1 MAVVITGT
9 GSYLPER
16 ILTNADLEKM
26 VDTSDEWI
34 VTRTGIRERHIARK
48 DEKTS
53 DMAAAAA
60 RRAIEDSGVAPSQI
74 DMIIVAT
81 ATPDVPFP
89 STACLVQNVIGAG
102 NAFCFDLSAAC
113 SGFLYGLECCRR
125 FIEQGGARTAL
136 VIGAEKLSDIVDW
149 KDRDTCVLFGD
160 GAGAVVV
167 QAAEGKRGIIGTV
180 MGSDG
185 KLCDLLK
192 VARDRRAGADCAAE
206 PSFSRIV
213 MSGREV
219 FKHAVR
225 CMSDA
230 GLRVLEQHGLN
241 VEDVDL
247 LIPHQANVRIMD
259 AVSTRLNLAAGKM
272 FVNLD
277 RVGNV
282 SAASVPIAM
291 DEAARSGAL
300 KRGDL
305 LLLVAFGAGFTW
317 SATVLE
323 W

>member
-1 MAVVITGT
+1 
-9 GSYLPER
+9 
-16 ILTNADLEKM
+16 
-26 VDTSDEWI
+26 
-34 VTRTGIRERHIARK
+34 
-48 DEKTS
+48 
-53 DMAAAAA
+53 
-60 RRAIEDSGVAPSQI
+60 
-74 DMIIVAT
+74 
-81 ATPDVPFP
+81 
-89 STACLVQNVIGAG
+89 
-102 NAFCFDLSAAC
+102 
-113 SGFLYGLECCRR
+113 
-125 FIEQGGARTAL
+125 
-136 VIGAEKLSDIVDW
+136 
-149 KDRDTCVLFGD
+149 
-160 GAGAVVV
+160 
-167 QAAEGKRGIIGTV
+167 
-180 MGSDG
+180 
-185 KLCDLLK
+185 
-192 VARDRRAGADCAAE
+192 
-206 PSFSRIV
+206 